1 MKYAYVTTNVL
12 DLWAEPKYNSERASQ
27 LLWCD
32 LVRVGRSRDRF
43 VEVRQPDGYTG
54 WLDHRFL
61 RKIGKAQ
68 YEQYVKRAIWT
79 VVAPQAAL
87 GITLKQDQPPH
98 FVYYGT
104 RLLIR
109 RRGGQFSKAVLPDSC
124 EVLIR
129 SNAVREIVPGGLASR
144 ILREAKRFLG
154 VPYLWGGVSPAGYD
168 CSGFVRA
175 IFARF
180 GYSLP
185 RDTKD
190 QIRVGRQVKRVEV
203 LPGDLLFFNRHV
215 GIALGERRLIHSSV
229 SGGGVRI
236 NSLDSEGPDYRADLD
251 RDFNQARRIV

>member
-1 MKYAYVTTNVL
+1 MKNAYITTNVL
-12 DLWAEPKYNSERASQ
+12 DLWAEPKYNSERVSQ

-32 LVRVGRSRDRF
+32 LVRVGKSRDRF
-43 VEVRQPDGYTG
+43 VAVRQPDGYSG

-61 RKIGKAQ
+61 SEISQTRYNHYLKKA
-68 YEQYVKRAIWT
+68 RW
-79 VVAPQAAL
+79 VVVSPQAAL
-87 GITLKQDQPPH
+87 ASTTNRDQPPH

-104 RLLIR
+104 RLLIG
-109 RRGGQFSKAVLPDSC
+109 RRGARFSKVELPDGG
-124 EVLIR
+124 EALIR
-129 SNAVREIVPGGLASR
+129 SSAVREIAASGTAGQ

-180 GYSLP
+180 GYALP

-190 QIRVGRQVKRVEV
+190 QVRVGRQIKREEIH
-203 LPGDLLFFNRHV
+203 PGDLLFFNRHV
-215 GIALGERRLIHSSV
+215 GIALAEGRLIHSSV

-236 NSLDSEGPDYRADLD
+236 NSLDGERPDYRADLD
-251 RDFNQARRIV
+251 RDFNQARRVL